1 MRTEGNPEVLEERRR
16 IAARMFEQDYPSRDI
31 AGIVGVHEQTVRAWR
46 RQFDA
51 GGLKALAAKP
61 HPGPPC
67 RLTPEQKQQLVDLL
81 AQPPT
86 AYGYGKHLWTTALIA
101 RLIDDRF
108 AVGYSHDHVG
118 VILHQL
124 GYSYQKPTKQ
134 AAERDEEAI
143 RRWRDETWPEIV
155 RASQNRGSTLV
166 FVDEAG
172 FSMIPSI
179 HKQWAAA
186 GRTPVVK
193 HRNRWFRKVSVIGG
207 LSVGPD
213 RNELALHMNW
223 HPEANINQER
233 VVTFLQHLT
242 TDCPGTLDIIWDNLS
257 CHRGK
262 LVRAF
267 LETHPQVTLHR
278 LPPYAPDLNPIE
290 MVWSLSKYHRLANH
304 GIMDLNELET
314 QAQDAVDDVARQG
327 HLLRA
332 CINNAGLDN
341 ALYPSRSQ

>member
-16 IAARMFEQDYPSRDI
+16 IAARMFEQDYPSKVI
-31 AGIVGVHEQTVRAWR
+31 ADLVGVHEQTVRAWR

-67 RLTPEQKQQLVDLL
+67 RLTLQQKQQLVEWL

-86 AYGYGKHLWTTALIA
+86 VYGYGKHLWTTALIA
-101 RLIDDRF
+101 RLIHDRF
-108 AVGYSHDHVG
+108 DVRYSHDHVG
-118 VILHQL
+118 VILHHL
-124 GYSYQKPTKQ
+124 GYTYQKPAKQ

-143 RRWRDETWPEIV
+143 RRWRDQTWPEIV
-155 RASQNRGSTLV
+155 QASQDRGSMLI

-179 HKQWAAA
+179 RKQWAAA
-186 GRTPVVK
+186 GHTPVVK

-207 LSVGPD
+207 LSVGVN
-213 RNELALHMNW
+213 RNQLALHMNW
-223 HPEANINQER
+223 HPDAHIDQER
-233 VVTFLQHLT
+233 VVGFLKHLT
-242 TDCPGTLDIIWDNLS
+242 TDCPGPLDIIWDNLS

-262 LVRAF
+262 RVRAF
-267 LETHPQVTLHR
+267 LETHPQVALHR

-304 GIMDLNELET
+304 GIMDLEELE
-314 QAQDAVDDVARQG
+314 AKARAAIDDVASQR
-327 HLLRA
+327 HLLPA

-341 ALYPSRSQ
+341 ALYPSRTQ